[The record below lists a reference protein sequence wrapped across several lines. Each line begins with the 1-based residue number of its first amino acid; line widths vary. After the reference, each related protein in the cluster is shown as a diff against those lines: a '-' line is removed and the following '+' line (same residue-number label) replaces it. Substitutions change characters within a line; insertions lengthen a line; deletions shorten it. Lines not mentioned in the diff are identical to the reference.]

1 MIAAEG
7 ASRGDRQEQIRAEH
21 LFRCGAPQ
29 LAPAL
34 TAALAIAMVAGACG
48 DHGKVEALQSAAVAD
63 LLGTTSA
70 DSIIRFGDG
79 DTLRSEDRRRGA
91 LR

>member
-1 MIAAEG
+1 
-7 ASRGDRQEQIRAEH
+7 
-21 LFRCGAPQ
+21 
-29 LAPAL
+29 
-34 TAALAIAMVAGACG
+34 MVAGACG

-63 LLGTTSA
+63 LLGTISA